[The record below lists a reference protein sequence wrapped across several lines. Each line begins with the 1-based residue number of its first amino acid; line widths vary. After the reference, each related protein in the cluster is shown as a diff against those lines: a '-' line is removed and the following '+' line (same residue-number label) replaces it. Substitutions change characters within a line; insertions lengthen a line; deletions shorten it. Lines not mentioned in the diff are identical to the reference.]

1 MSLLLSS
8 LSSLSPS
15 SIATTLKILQLLLP
29 FTNLASQ
36 IVYSNVNSY
45 VTSYFTY
52 KPYVVSN
59 KQDYEKELD
68 KLQMPQ
74 LLKWMNTFFKIEH
87 VENDKQLNTKDS
99 KNGENGENEENEEN
113 RENEKEITKKQ
124 YFKELYSVY
133 KTIVSDY
140 KQYERWNL
148 HNRSLYVLKSY
159 RSYSTNELA
168 KKIIYDVHLFNEG
181 VNLFCKLR

>member
-8 LSSLSPS
+8 LSSSISSPS
-15 SIATTLKILQLLLP
+15 LTTTLKILQLLLP
-29 FTNLASQ
+29 FTNLATQ
-36 IVYSNVNSY
+36 IVYNNVNSY

-52 KPYVVSN
+52 KPYN
-59 KQDYEKELD
+59 NDNIKHDYEKELD

-74 LLKWMNTFFKIEH
+74 LLKWMNTFFEIESTNEKS
-87 VENDKQLNTKDS
+87 EN
-99 KNGENGENEENEEN
+99 NEINK
-113 RENEKEITKKQ
+113 ENEKEITKKQ
-124 YFKELYSVY
+124 YFKELYSLY
-133 KTIVSDY
+133 KTILSDY
-140 KQYERWNL
+140 KQYERWNM

>member
-8 LSSLSPS
+8 TLSSTSLS
-15 SIATTLKILQLLLP
+15 TTLKILQLLLP
-29 FTNLASQ
+29 FTNLATQ
-36 IVYSNVNSY
+36 IVYNNVNSY

-52 KPYVVSN
+52 KPRSDST
-59 KQDYEKELD
+59 KQDYEKELE

-74 LLKWMNTFFKIEH
+74 LLKWMKTFFDIEK
-87 VENDKQLNTKDS
+87 EDTNNRNDETQQSD
-99 KNGENGENEENEEN
+99 
-113 RENEKEITKKQ
+113 KEITKKE

-133 KTIVSDY
+133 KTITSDY
-140 KQYERWNL
+140 KQYERWHSYN
-148 HNRSLYVLKSY
+148 HSLYVLKSY